1 MRRPPTEN
9 DAMSPAAMIDDADSV
24 PHARRLPELEDKTVS
39 HIAKP
44 LMVQALENVN
54 NKFELLLTVPEPVG
68 VPAAA
73 AA

>member
-1 MRRPPTEN
+1 MAN
-9 DAMSPAAMIDDADSV
+9 DAMSPATMTDDADSV
-24 PHARRLPELEDKTVS
+24 PHANRLPELEFKTVS

-54 NKFELLLTVPEPVG
+54 SMVDALLTVPEPVG

-73 AA
+73 G